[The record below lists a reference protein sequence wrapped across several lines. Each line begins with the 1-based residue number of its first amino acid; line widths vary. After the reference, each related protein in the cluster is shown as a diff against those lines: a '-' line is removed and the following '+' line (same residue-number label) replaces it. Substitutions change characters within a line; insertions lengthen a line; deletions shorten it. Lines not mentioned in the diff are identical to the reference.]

1 MISIKKS
8 KIILLIYLF
17 FVSIYLINSFNYDL
31 KFQHDAQLHNYPIFH
46 ILNFNF
52 DKIET
57 PYGLIYYFF
66 VSIFSIFSYPFYKLE
81 IIDPRESF
89 YLMIRI
95 SNFFLYTLSFLYTY
109 KISKKIFK
117 NNFFISILPTILIFS
132 MAPVNRTFLMARP
145 ENLMI
150 LFVLIST
157 YLLIKLLN
165 NKNLNKK
172 NYIVLLT
179 SLIFVGSIKLNGFIF
194 VLYFFTFLL
203 FFYEKHIQ
211 IFKLSLL
218 VFISIYIYYFIH
230 NHISSMTVYDR
241 PYNIDEAIEL
251 GKVGLFNLGKDLS
264 FFLNFSF
271 IDAWH
276 NTYKYSQSDS
286 MLNTLLLDL
295 YGDYYGYGIFNYLKD
310 NGGFTSKLQM
320 CLIELNRAS
329 LILSAIFSSA
339 LILTSFYLL
348 LNFKIILQKNSI
360 ILFLFGNF
368 FTGILVL
375 ILLTINE
382 YTENINSTYKWEY
395 ISFSLASIVYPIV
408 YYLNKIIVRFNYN
421 KILYL
426 GLIIFIIASQ
436 FQMMPFRC

>member
-1 MISIKKS
+1 
-8 KIILLIYLF
+8 
-17 FVSIYLINSFNYDL
+17 
-31 KFQHDAQLHNYPIFH
+31 
-46 ILNFNF
+46 
-52 DKIET
+52 
-57 PYGLIYYFF
+57 
-66 VSIFSIFSYPFYKLE
+66 
-81 IIDPRESF
+81 
-89 YLMIRI
+89 
-95 SNFFLYTLSFLYTY
+95 
-109 KISKKIFK
+109 
-117 NNFFISILPTILIFS
+117 
-132 MAPVNRTFLMARP
+132 
-145 ENLMI
+145 
-150 LFVLIST
+150 
-157 YLLIKLLN
+157 
-165 NKNLNKK
+165 
-172 NYIVLLT
+172 
-179 SLIFVGSIKLNGFIF
+179 
-194 VLYFFTFLL
+194 
-203 FFYEKHIQ
+203 
-211 IFKLSLL
+211 
-218 VFISIYIYYFIH
+218 
-230 NHISSMTVYDR
+230 MTVYDR